1 MSGKFL
7 STLKKAAEV
16 AGDVLTTKGD
26 ILSRTSSA
34 LARLAVG
41 SDGKVLTAKAS
52 EATGL
57 SWETPADENPTTTK
71 GDLSGFSD
79 QIARVPIGT
88 NTHILTADSAQAL
101 GLKWAAPAV
110 QTQSFVLACSDETT
124 DLSTGTKLTFRMP
137 YAFTVSAVRASLT
150 TVATGATLLTVDINE
165 AGTTILSTK
174 ITIDASEYTST
185 TAATPAVISDTA
197 LADDAQMT
205 IDIDAV
211 GNTTTGKGLKVYIIG
226 VKA

>member
-1 MSGKFL
+1 MTFL
-7 STLKKAAEV
+7 STLKKQATV
-16 AGDVLTTKGD
+16 AGDVLNTKGD
-26 ILSRTSSA
+26 LLSRNSSD

-41 SDGKVLTAKAS
+41 SNGNVLTAAS
-52 EATGL
+52 GEATGL
-57 SWETPADENPTTTK
+57 SWATPAANPNTTK
-71 GDLSGFSD
+71 GDVSGFSD
-79 QIARVPIGT
+79 EIARIPIGT

-124 DLSTGTKLTFRMP
+124 LLTTGTKLTFRMP

-150 TVATGATLLTVDINE
+150 TVATGGTLVTVDINE
-165 AGTTILSTK
+165 GGTTILSTK
-174 ITIDASEYTST
+174 ITIDASESTST
-185 TAATPAVISDTA
+185 TAATAPVISDTA
-197 LADDAQMT
+197 LADDAQIT
-205 IDIDAV
+205 IDIDAI

>member
-1 MSGKFL
+1 MTFL

-26 ILSRTSSA
+26 ILSRTSST

-41 SDGKVLTAKAS
+41 DNGQVLTCAS
-52 EATGL
+52 GESTGL
-57 SWETPADENPTTTK
+57 EWATPSP
-71 GDLSGFSD
+71 
-79 QIARVPIGT
+79 
-88 NTHILTADSAQAL
+88 H
-101 GLKWAAPAV
+101 PAF
-110 QTQSFVLACSDETT
+110 TQSFVLACSDETT
-124 DLSTGTKLTFRMP
+124 DLTTGTKLTFRMP

-185 TAATPAVISDTA
+185 TAATPPVISDTG

-205 IDIDAV
+205 IDIDAI

>member
-1 MSGKFL
+1 LTFL
-7 STLKKAAEV
+7 STLKKAATV
-16 AGDVLTTKGD
+16 AGDVLNTKGD
-26 ILSRTSSA
+26 LLSRNSSD

-41 SDGKVLTAKAS
+41 SNGKVLTAAS
-52 EATGL
+52 GEATGL
-57 SWETPADENPTTTK
+57 EWATPAANPNTTK
-71 GDLSGFSD
+71 GDLSGFSSS
-79 QIARVPIGT
+79 IARIPIGT

-124 DLSTGTKLTFRMP
+124 LLTTGTKLTFRMP

-150 TVATGATLLTVDINE
+150 TVATGGTLVTVDINE
-165 AGTTILSTK
+165 GGSTILSTK
-174 ITIDASEYTST
+174 ITIDASESTST
-185 TAATPAVISDTA
+185 TAATPPVISDTG

-211 GNTTTGKGLKVYIIG
+211 GNTTAGKGLKVYIIG

>member
-1 MSGKFL
+1 MTFL
-7 STLKKAAEV
+7 STLKKQATV
-16 AGDVLTTKGD
+16 AGDVLNSKGD
-26 ILSRTSSA
+26 LLSRTASV

-57 SWETPADENPTTTK
+57 SWETPADENPTSTK

-79 QIARVPIGT
+79 EIARVPIGT

-124 DLSTGTKLTFRMP
+124 LLTTGTKLTFRMP

-150 TVATGATLLTVDINE
+150 TVATGATLVTVDINE
-165 AGTTILSTK
+165 AGT
-174 ITIDASEYTST
+174 
-185 TAATPAVISDTA
+185 TA

-205 IDIDAV
+205 IDIDAI
-211 GNTTTGKGLKVYIIG
+211 GNTTAGKGLKVYIIG

>member
-1 MSGKFL
+1 MTFL
-7 STLKKAAEV
+7 STLKKAATV
-16 AGDVLTTKGD
+16 AGDVLNSKGD
-26 ILSRTSSA
+26 LLSRNSTV

-57 SWETPADENPTTTK
+57 SWETPDDENPTTTK

-79 QIARVPIGT
+79 EIARVPIGT
-88 NTHILTADSAQAL
+88 NTHILTADSAEAL

-124 DLSTGTKLTFRMP
+124 LLTTGTKLTFRMP

-150 TVATGATLLTVDINE
+150 TVATGGTLVTVDINE

-174 ITIDASEYTST
+174 ITIDASESTST
-185 TAATPAVISDTA
+185 TAATPPVISDTG

-211 GNTTTGKGLKVYIIG
+211 GNTTAGKGLKVYIIG

>member
-1 MSGKFL
+1 MTFL
-7 STLKKAAEV
+7 STLKKAATV
-16 AGDVLTTKGD
+16 AGDVLNTKGD
-26 ILSRTSSA
+26 LLSRNSTV

-41 SDGKVLTAKAS
+41 SNGKVLTAAS
-52 EATGL
+52 GEATGL
-57 SWETPADENPTTTK
+57 SWATPAANPNTTK

-79 QIARVPIGT
+79 EIARIPIGT

-124 DLSTGTKLTFRMP
+124 LLTTGTKLTFRMP

-150 TVATGATLLTVDINE
+150 TVATGGTLVTVDINE
-165 AGTTILSTK
+165 GGTTILSTK
-174 ITIDASEYTST
+174 ITIDASESTST
-185 TAATPAVISDTA
+185 TAATPPVISDTG

-211 GNTTTGKGLKVYIIG
+211 GSTNTGKGLKVYIIG
-226 VKA
+226 QIA

>member
-1 MSGKFL
+1 MTFL
-7 STLKKAAEV
+7 STLKKAATV
-16 AGDVLTTKGD
+16 AGDVLNTKGD
-26 ILSRTSSA
+26 LLSRNSSD

-41 SDGKVLTAKAS
+41 SNGKVLTAAS
-52 EATGL
+52 GEATGL
-57 SWETPADENPTTTK
+57 EWATPAANPNTTK
-71 GDLSGFSD
+71 GDLSGYSTA
-79 QIARVPIGT
+79 IARIPIGT
-88 NTHILTADSAQAL
+88 NTHILTADSGEAL

-124 DLSTGTKLTFRMP
+124 LLTTGTKLTFRMP

-150 TVATGATLLTVDINE
+150 TVATGATLLTVDIHE

-174 ITIDASEYTST
+174 ITIDASESTST
-185 TAATPAVISDTA
+185 TAATPPVINDPD

-211 GNTTTGKGLKVYIIG
+211 GNTTAGKGLKVYIIG